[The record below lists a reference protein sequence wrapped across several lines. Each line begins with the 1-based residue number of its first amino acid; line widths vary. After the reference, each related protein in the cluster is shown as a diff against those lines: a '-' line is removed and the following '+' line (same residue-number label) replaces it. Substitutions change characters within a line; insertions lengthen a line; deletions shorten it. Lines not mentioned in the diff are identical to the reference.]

1 MVHADILPPMI
12 KRTISCGQLRASH
25 IGQTVSLNGWVHRRR
40 DHGAVIFIDLRDRS
54 GIVQVTIDAARS
66 SEAVHHLGETVRSEF
81 VLGLRGTVIARS
93 AETINC
99 KMDTGEIEIECTEL
113 EVLNTSKTP
122 VFSVAD
128 DEEVDESLKLK
139 YRYLDLRKK
148 DHLEKFIL
156 RHKIV
161 QAARNFLDKEGFLD
175 VETPILNKSTP
186 EGARDYL
193 VPSRVNP
200 GYFFALPQ
208 SPQLFKQILMS
219 AGFEKYYQIA
229 KCFRD
234 EDLRADRQPEFT
246 QIDLEMS
253 FVDEDDVMAITEGV
267 LRESFAVMGVELP
280 NPIPRITWAEAMSRF
295 GSDKPDLRFD
305 LELVDITDLC
315 KNVEFKVFNDVAHSG
330 GMIKGINIKNGF
342 MLSRKNLDDLVEFS
356 RKHGAKGMAWITI
369 KEESPA
375 SIDQYEYSSPIVKF
389 FKPDELRLLMERFN
403 ALPGDVL
410 VFIADVPTVAYDVT
424 GRLRLEI
431 AKALNVKPKAPYMFT
446 WVTDFPMFEKG
457 QDGINALHHP
467 FTMPHIQSVEDLDG
481 DLLAIN
487 SRAYDIILNGVEL
500 GGGSIRIHRSDLQMK
515 ILNLLNIDADSANE
529 KFGFLLQ
536 ALEYGTPPHGG
547 LALGL
552 DRLVMMMTGSDSIR
566 EVIAFP
572 KTQSASCPL
581 TNAPSAV
588 APAQLKELGL
598 RIKTAVVED

>member
-1 MVHADILPPMI
+1 MI
-12 KRTISCGQLRASH
+12 KRSIPCGLIRASH

-54 GIVQVTIDAARS
+54 GIVQVTIDASRS
-66 SEAVHHLGETVRSEF
+66 SEAVHNLAETVRSEF
-81 VLGLRGTVIARS
+81 VLGLKGTVIARS
-93 AETINC
+93 SDTVNP
-99 KMDTGEIEIECTEL
+99 KMDTGEIEIECHEL
-113 EVLNTSKTP
+113 EILNTSKTP

-148 DHLEKFIL
+148 SHLDKFIL

-161 QAARNFLDKEGFLD
+161 QAARNYLDKEGFLD

-200 GYFFALPQ
+200 GHFFALPQ

-219 AGFEKYYQIA
+219 AGFERYYQIA

-246 QIDLEMS
+246 QIDIEMS

-267 LRESFAVMGVELP
+267 LRESFSTIGVELP
-280 NPIPRITWAEAMSRF
+280 NPIPRMTWAEAMSRF
-295 GSDKPDLRFD
+295 GSDKPDLRYD
-305 LELVDITDLC
+305 LELVDISDLC
-315 KNVEFKVFNDVAHSG
+315 KNVEFKVFNDVANSG
-330 GMIKGINIKNGF
+330 GMIKGLNIKNGF
-342 MLSRKNLDDLVEFS
+342 TLSRKNLDDLVEFS

-369 KEESPA
+369 KEDSPVN
-375 SIDQYEYSSPIVKF
+375 IDQYEYSSPIVKF
-389 FKPDELRLLMERFN
+389 FKPEELRTLMERFG
-403 ALPGDVL
+403 AVPGDVL
-410 VFIADVPTVAYDVT
+410 VFIADKPSVAYDVT

-431 AKALNVKPKAPYMFT
+431 AKVLGLKPKAPYMFT

-457 QDGINALHHP
+457 QEGITALHHP
-467 FTMPHIQSVEDLDG
+467 FTMPHIQSVDDLDG

-515 ILNLLNIDADSANE
+515 ILNLLSIDAESANE

-536 ALEYGTPPHGG
+536 ALEFGTPPHGG

-552 DRLVMMMTGSDSIR
+552 DRLVMMMTGSESIR
-566 EVIAFP
+566 DVIAFP
-572 KTQSASCPL
+572 KTQSATCPL
-581 TNAPSAV
+581 TNAPGAV
-588 APAQLKELGL
+588 SLAQLKELGL
-598 RIKTAVVED
+598 RIKIAVVED

>member
-1 MVHADILPPMI
+1 MI
-12 KRTISCGQLRASH
+12 KRSIHCGQLRASH

-40 DHGAVIFIDLRDRS
+40 DHGGVIFVDLRDRS
-54 GIVQVTIDAARS
+54 GIVQVTIDSARS
-66 SEAVHHLGETVRSEF
+66 SKDVHNVAETVRSEF
-81 VLGLRGTVIARS
+81 VLGLRGTVVARS
-93 AETINC
+93 AETVNP
-99 KMDTGEIEIECTEL
+99 KMDTGEVEIECSEL

-128 DEEVDESLKLK
+128 DEEVDETLKLK

-148 DHLEKFIL
+148 AHLDKFIL

-161 QAARNFLDKEGFLD
+161 QAARNYLDKEGFLD
-175 VETPILNKSTP
+175 VETPILTRSTP

-200 GYFFALPQ
+200 GQFFALPQ

-219 AGFEKYYQIA
+219 AGFERYYQIA

-246 QIDLEMS
+246 QIDVEMS
-253 FVDEDDVMAITEGV
+253 FVDEEDVMAMTEGV
-267 LRESFAVMGVELP
+267 LRESFNVIGVKLP
-280 NPIPRITWAEAMSRF
+280 VPIPRLTFAEAMSRF

-315 KNVEFKVFNDVAHSG
+315 KNVEFKVFNDVANSG
-330 GMIKGINIKNGF
+330 GMVKGINIKNGF
-342 MLSRKNLDDLVEFS
+342 SLSRKNLDDLTEFA

-369 KEESPA
+369 KEDSP
-375 SIDQYEYSSPIVKF
+375 SNIDQYEYSSPIVKF
-389 FKPDELRLLMERFN
+389 FKPEELRLLMERFG
-403 ALPGDVL
+403 AAPGDVL
-410 VFIADVPTVAYDVT
+410 VFIADKPIVAFDVA
-424 GRLRLEI
+424 GRLRLEV
-431 AKALNVKPKAPYMFT
+431 AKVLNVKPKAEYMFT

-457 QDGINALHHP
+457 QEGINALHHP
-467 FTMPHIQSVEDLDG
+467 FTMPHIKDVSDLDH
-481 DLLAIN
+481 DPLALT

-500 GGGSIRIHRSDLQMK
+500 GGGSIRIHRSDIQMK
-515 ILNLLNIDADSANE
+515 ILNMLSIDAESANE

-536 ALEYGTPPHGG
+536 ALEFGTPPHGG

-552 DRLVMMMTGSDSIR
+552 DRLVMMMTGSESIR
-566 EVIAFP
+566 DVIAFP

-581 TNAPSAV
+581 TAAPGGVSA
-588 APAQLKELGL
+588 AQLKELGL
-598 RIKTAVVED
+598 RIKLATQE